1 MKDTALG
8 VLGIAFDVAVG
19 ASEAFTPLK
28 AVLGVISAI
37 YKNHEVRLPPFAPN
51 PGLTNPLQE
60 TTAVREK
67 IQHLSSRLDAL
78 GTIFAEPTSDE
89 AEQRR
94 RDELLRYVIVLPLY
108 SVLIPFQQT

>member
-1 MKDTALG
+1 LKDTALG

-37 YKNHEVRLPPFAPN
+37 YKNHEVRPRPFVPN
-51 PGLTNPLQE
+51 TVLTNPLQE
-60 TTAVREK
+60 TAAVREK
-67 IQHLSSRLDAL
+67 IQHLSLRVDAL
-78 GTIFAEPTSDE
+78 ETIFAEPTNDV

-94 RDELLRYVIVLPLY
+94 RDELLRYAIVPLP
-108 SVLIPFQQT
+108 S